1 MNNIYMFTYL
11 LFNSRLIKINKYI
24 SVKNPIVVI
33 KIKSFREL
41 ILLYFF
47 IVIIL
52 YFYHSI
58 TKNVQAFKFFYKK
71 KYFLLTIFNYF

>member
-52 YFYHSI
+52 YFYHYY
-58 TKNVQAFKFFYKK
+58 FYYKK
-71 KYFLLTIFNYF
+71 CTSIQIFL